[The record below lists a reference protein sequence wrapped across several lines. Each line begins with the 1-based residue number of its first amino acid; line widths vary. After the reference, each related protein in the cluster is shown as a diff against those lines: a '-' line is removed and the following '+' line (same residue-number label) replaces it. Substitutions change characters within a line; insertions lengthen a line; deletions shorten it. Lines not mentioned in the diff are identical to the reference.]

1 MKNAGIKFKIHA
13 QLFEI
18 GSITRELKPAN
29 GLRRLERSLNRLER
43 VSAVYLGTVVNR
55 QSDSLQIA
63 FDTAEAAVLGAC
75 EMQRRCA
82 ALPGFS
88 GNRLSLSIGIHD
100 GIALNRA
107 TDDVDSSFAIASLL
121 ATVDNG
127 IVASGAVVATLNPVV
142 RQLTRPSDELYPQ
155 LAVHVIDWR
164 QELPSIGFGGLP
176 IWRVMES
183 GAQIRPY
190 LRLRHNLKTLDV
202 GSDKPTVTVGRDL
215 RNDVIL
221 AGSRVSRVHCR
232 IDRQVDRILLTD
244 LSTNGTLVLQDAGPA
259 IKVRKTSVELAG
271 KGVILCGGQPTS
283 DRRGSIVY
291 EVFK

>member
-1 MKNAGIKFKIHA
+1 
-13 QLFEI
+13 
-18 GSITRELKPAN
+18 
-29 GLRRLERSLNRLER
+29 
-43 VSAVYLGTVVNR
+43 
-55 QSDSLQIA
+55 
-63 FDTAEAAVLGAC
+63 
-75 EMQRRCA
+75 
-82 ALPGFS
+82 
-88 GNRLSLSIGIHD
+88 
-100 GIALNRA
+100 
-107 TDDVDSSFAIASLL
+107 
-121 ATVDNG
+121 
-127 IVASGAVVATLNPVV
+127 
-142 RQLTRPSDELYPQ
+142 
-155 LAVHVIDWR
+155 
-164 QELPSIGFGGLP
+164 
-176 IWRVMES
+176 MES